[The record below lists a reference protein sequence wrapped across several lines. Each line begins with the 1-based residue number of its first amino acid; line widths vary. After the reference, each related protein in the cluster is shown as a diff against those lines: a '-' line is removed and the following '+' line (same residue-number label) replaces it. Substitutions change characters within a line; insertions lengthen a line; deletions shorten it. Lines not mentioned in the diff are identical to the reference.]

1 VFNKAILIVFVLIF
15 GAYSQVVLSS
25 ELSTV
30 TVKSI
35 PIKKYI
41 YLDGTVEAVQQ
52 ATLYAQTSGRVIK
65 LYYDVD
71 NSVKKGSVI
80 ARLRNTEQKAR
91 FNQAKAGLDAAT
103 AQHKEAE
110 LEHRR
115 VTGLY
120 QRKLVSASLKDKA
133 EAGLNSAVAQL
144 NAARARYDEA
154 KEQLDHTIIRAPYSG
169 KVTKRHIEVGET
181 LQIGQPVISGV
192 GEQDALRFSVQV
204 PQRLIEKARK
214 LSTVEIILDDGR
226 RVSSDQ
232 ITIFPVA
239 DTKTHSFQLRAQVFS
254 NQHRLYPG
262 MFVKVAIE
270 TGLIKEI
277 IVPDKSIVNR
287 GEISAVYVLG
297 DDQKLR
303 FRQIRLG
310 QNHDGKQ
317 VVLAG
322 LSVGEKVVTRPN
334 EAAVAIKAQ
343 MQGEK

>member
-1 VFNKAILIVFVLIF
+1 MFNKVFLIVFFLNF
-15 GAYSQVVLSS
+15 AAYSQNVFSS
-25 ELSTV
+25 ELTTA

-41 YLDGTVEAVQQ
+41 YLDGMVEAVQQ

-65 LYYDVD
+65 LTYDVD
-71 NSVKKGSVI
+71 DFVKKGSVI

-91 FNQAKAGLDAAT
+91 LNQAKAGLDAAK
-103 AQHKEAE
+103 AQQKEAE
-110 LEHRR
+110 LEYKR
-115 VTGLY
+115 VTDLY
-120 QRKLVSASLKDKA
+120 QKKLVSASLKDKA
-133 EAGLNSAVAQL
+133 EAGLNSAIAQL
-144 NAARARYDEA
+144 SAANARYDEA

-169 KVTKRHIEVGET
+169 KVTKRHVEVGET

-192 GEQDALRFSVQV
+192 GKQDALRFSVQV

-214 LSTVEIILDDGR
+214 LSTVEIVLDDGR

-239 DTKTHSFQLRAQVFS
+239 DFKTHSFQLRAQVFS

-270 TGLIKEI
+270 TGLDKEI
-277 IVPDKSIVNR
+277 IIPQKSIVNR
-287 GEISAVYVLG
+287 GEISAVYVL
-297 DDQKLR
+297 DEDQRLYL
-303 FRQIRLG
+303 RQIRLG
-310 QNHDGKQ
+310 KSHDDQQ

-322 LSVGEKVVTRPN
+322 LSVGEKVVIEPN
-334 EAAVAIKAQ
+334 EAAIAIKAQ

>member
-1 VFNKAILIVFVLIF
+1 MFNKVILMVFIF
-15 GAYSQVVLSS
+15 GFGIFSKTAFAN
-25 ELSTV
+25 ELSTTV
-30 TVKSI
+30 VKSI

-65 LYYDVD
+65 LNYDVND
-71 NSVKKGSVI
+71 FVKVGSVI
-80 ARLRNTEQKAR
+80 ARLRDTEQKAR
-91 FNQAKAGLDAAT
+91 FDQTKAGLEAAK
-103 AQHKEAE
+103 AQHIEAE
-110 LEHRR
+110 LEYKR

-120 QRKLVSASLKDKA
+120 ERKLVAASLKDKA
-133 EAGLNSAVAQL
+133 VAGLKSAVAQL
-144 NAARARYDEA
+144 NAAKARNDEA

-192 GEQDALRFSVQV
+192 SEQDVLRFSVQV

-214 LSTVEIILDDGR
+214 LSTVEVILDNGS

-239 DTKTHSFQLRAQVFS
+239 DTRTHSFQLRAQVFS
-254 NQHRLYPG
+254 SQHRLYPG
-262 MFVKVAIE
+262 MFVKVALE
-270 TGLIKEI
+270 TGLEKEI
-277 IVPDKSIVNR
+277 LIPEKSIVYR

-297 DDQKLR
+297 NNQNVYL
-303 FRQIRLG
+303 RQIRLG
-310 QNHDGKQ
+310 HFHDDQ
-317 VVLAG
+317 RVVLSG
-322 LSVGEKVVTRPN
+322 LSTDEKVITEPN
-334 EAAVAIKAQ
+334 QAAVAIKAQ